1 MVKRL
6 VSILLSI
13 IRLKPPALA
22 SGCLSLL
29 YNIGENEMIFLRKS
43 TVFQFFLFI
52 LAIGYAH
59 SVSADKAIGVFSAS
73 QSCPAYVS
81 KNKLTNPDNTQILAD
96 KKYDIIEVNKPPAH
110 ASWYR
115 VVLPAAN
122 PKERWISAECGDA
135 KLAGGQ
141 GTGDNGNS
149 NSCSIAGEADSHVL
163 ALSWQP
169 AFCETKPQKPEC
181 KISDLQVYQ
190 AKHFTLHGLWPNK
203 KSCDTHYAFCGD
215 IKAQKQNFCDY
226 PEIKLDSTSQVA
238 LAEVMPSVKAGSCL
252 ERHEWYKH
260 GTCHASRSMNEFFDL
275 SVDLA
280 RQFNDSGMAYFMN
293 RRIGQQVRT
302 EDFLNR
308 IAAVLGSAARE
319 RIKLNCNQGMLVEIQ
334 LSLIADL
341 IPGTDLEKLIADA
354 PAQSNSNCGETFR
367 VDPIGQ

>member
-1 MVKRL
+1 
-6 VSILLSI
+6 
-13 IRLKPPALA
+13 
-22 SGCLSLL
+22 
-29 YNIGENEMIFLRKS
+29 MIFLRKR
-43 TVFQFFLFI
+43 TVFHVFLVI
-52 LAIGYAH
+52 LAIGFAH
-59 SVSADKAIGVFSAS
+59 SVSAKAIGVFSA
-73 QSCPAYVS
+73 QQTCPAYVS

-96 KKYDIIEVNKPPAH
+96 KKYDIIEANKPDH

-115 VVLPAAN
+115 VILPGAN

-135 KLAGGQ
+135 QLSGGQ
-141 GTGDNGNS
+141 GTGGNGNS
-149 NSCSIAGEADSHVL
+149 DDNSCSIAGEADSHVL

-169 AFCETKPQKPEC
+169 AFCEIKPQKPEC
-181 KISDLQVYQ
+181 KITDPQVYQ

-203 KSCDTHYAFCGD
+203 KSCGTHYAFCGD
-215 IKAQKQNFCDY
+215 VKAQKQNFCDY
-226 PEIKLDSTSQVA
+226 PEIKLNPTSQTA
-238 LAEVMPSVKAGSCL
+238 LAEVMPSVTAGSCL
-252 ERHEWYKH
+252 ERHEWHKH
-260 GTCHASRSMNEFFDL
+260 GTCQAAKSIEEFFDV

-308 IAAVLGSAARE
+308 VAAVLGSAARE
-319 RIKLNCNQGMLVEIQ
+319 RIKLNCDQGMLVEIQ

-341 IPGTDLEKLIADA
+341 TPGADLEKLIVNA

>member
-1 MVKRL
+1 
-6 VSILLSI
+6 
-13 IRLKPPALA
+13 
-22 SGCLSLL
+22 
-29 YNIGENEMIFLRKS
+29 MIFLRKS
-43 TVFQFFLFI
+43 TVFQVFLVI
-52 LAIGYAH
+52 LIIGYAH
-59 SVSADKAIGVFSAS
+59 SAAAKTIGIFSAQ

-96 KKYDIIEVNKPPAH
+96 KKYDIIEANKPDH

-115 VVLPAAN
+115 VILPSAN
-122 PKERWISAECGDA
+122 PKERWIRADCGDA
-135 KLAGGQ
+135 QLSGGQ

-149 NSCSIAGEADSHVL
+149 SSCSIAGEADSHVL

-169 AFCETKPQKPEC
+169 AFCEIKPQKPEC
-181 KISDLQVYQ
+181 KITDPKVYQ

-203 KSCDTHYAFCGD
+203 KSCGTHYAFCGD
-215 IKAQKQNFCDY
+215 VKAQKQNFCEY
-226 PEIKLDSTSQVA
+226 PEIKLNPTSQA
-238 LAEVMPSVKAGSCL
+238 TLAEVMPSVTAGSCL
-252 ERHEWYKH
+252 ERHEWHKH
-260 GTCHASRSMNEFFDL
+260 GTCQAANSKEEFFDL

-308 IAAVLGSAARE
+308 IAAVLGSSARE
-319 RIKLNCNQGMLVEIQ
+319 RIKLNCDQGMLVEIQ

-341 IPGTDLEKLIADA
+341 TPGTDLEKLIINA

>member
-1 MVKRL
+1 
-6 VSILLSI
+6 
-13 IRLKPPALA
+13 
-22 SGCLSLL
+22 
-29 YNIGENEMIFLRKS
+29 MIFLRKS
-43 TVFQFFLFI
+43 TVFQVFLVI
-52 LAIGYAH
+52 LIIGYAH
-59 SVSADKAIGVFSAS
+59 SAAAKTIGIFSAQ

-96 KKYDIIEVNKPPAH
+96 KKYDIIEANKPDH

-115 VVLPAAN
+115 VILPSAN
-122 PKERWISAECGDA
+122 PKERWISADCGDA
-135 KLAGGQ
+135 QLSGGQ

-149 NSCSIAGEADSHVL
+149 SSCSIAGEADSHVL

-169 AFCETKPQKPEC
+169 AFCEIKLQKPEC
-181 KISDLQVYQ
+181 KITDPKVYQ

-203 KSCDTHYAFCGD
+203 KSCGTHYAFCGD
-215 IKAQKQNFCDY
+215 VKAQKQNFCEY
-226 PEIKLDSTSQVA
+226 PEIKLNPTSQA
-238 LAEVMPSVKAGSCL
+238 TLAEVMPSVTAGSCL
-252 ERHEWYKH
+252 ERHEWHKH
-260 GTCHASRSMNEFFDL
+260 GTCQAANSKEEFFDL

-308 IAAVLGSAARE
+308 IAAVLGSSARE
-319 RIKLNCNQGMLVEIQ
+319 RIKLNCDQGMLVEIQ

-341 IPGTDLEKLIADA
+341 TPGTDLEKLIINA

>member
-1 MVKRL
+1 
-6 VSILLSI
+6 
-13 IRLKPPALA
+13 
-22 SGCLSLL
+22 
-29 YNIGENEMIFLRKS
+29 MIFLRKS
-43 TVFQFFLFI
+43 TVFQVFLVI
-52 LAIGYAH
+52 LIIGYAH
-59 SVSADKAIGVFSAS
+59 SAAAKTIGIFSAQ

-96 KKYDIIEVNKPPAH
+96 KKYDIIEANKPDH

-115 VVLPAAN
+115 VILPSAN
-122 PKERWISAECGDA
+122 PKERWISADCGDA
-135 KLAGGQ
+135 QLSGGQ

-149 NSCSIAGEADSHVL
+149 SSCSIAGEADSHVL

-169 AFCETKPQKPEC
+169 AFCEIKPQKPEC
-181 KISDLQVYQ
+181 KITDPKVYQ

-203 KSCDTHYAFCGD
+203 KSCGTHYAFCGD
-215 IKAQKQNFCDY
+215 VKAQKQNFCEY
-226 PEIKLDSTSQVA
+226 PEIKLNPTSQA
-238 LAEVMPSVKAGSCL
+238 TLAEVMPSVTAGSCL
-252 ERHEWYKH
+252 ERHEWHKH
-260 GTCHASRSMNEFFDL
+260 GTCQAANSKEEFFDL

-308 IAAVLGSAARE
+308 IAAVLGSSARE
-319 RIKLNCNQGMLVEIQ
+319 RIKLNCDQGMLVEIQ

-341 IPGTDLEKLIADA
+341 TPGTDLEKLIINA

>member
-1 MVKRL
+1 
-6 VSILLSI
+6 
-13 IRLKPPALA
+13 
-22 SGCLSLL
+22 
-29 YNIGENEMIFLRKS
+29 MIFLRKS
-43 TVFQFFLFI
+43 TFFQVFLVI
-52 LAIGYAH
+52 LIIGYAH
-59 SVSADKAIGVFSAS
+59 SAAAKTLGIFSAQ

-96 KKYDIIEVNKPPAH
+96 KKYDIIEANKPDH

-115 VVLPAAN
+115 VILPTAN
-122 PKERWISAECGDA
+122 PKERWISADCGDA
-135 KLAGGQ
+135 QLSGGQ

-149 NSCSIAGEADSHVL
+149 SSCSITGEADSHVL

-181 KISDLQVYQ
+181 KITDPQVYQ

-215 IKAQKQNFCDY
+215 VKAQKQNFCDY
-226 PEIKLDSTSQVA
+226 PEIKLNPTSQA
-238 LAEVMPSVKAGSCL
+238 SLAEVMPSVTAGSCL
-252 ERHEWYKH
+252 ERHEWHKH
-260 GTCHASRSMNEFFDL
+260 GTCQSAKSIEEFFDL

-308 IAAVLGSAARE
+308 IAAVLGSAARD
-319 RIKLNCNQGMLVEIQ
+319 RIKLNCDQGMLVEIQ

-341 IPGTDLEKLIADA
+341 TPGADLEKLIVNA

>member
-1 MVKRL
+1 
-6 VSILLSI
+6 
-13 IRLKPPALA
+13 
-22 SGCLSLL
+22 
-29 YNIGENEMIFLRKS
+29 MIFLRKS
-43 TVFQFFLFI
+43 TVFQVFLVI
-52 LAIGYAH
+52 LIIGYAH
-59 SVSADKAIGVFSAS
+59 SAAAKTIGIFSAQ

-96 KKYDIIEVNKPPAH
+96 KKYDIIEANKPDH

-115 VVLPAAN
+115 VILPTAN
-122 PKERWISAECGDA
+122 PKERWISADCGDA
-135 KLAGGQ
+135 QLSGGQ

-149 NSCSIAGEADSHVL
+149 SSCSIAGEADSHVL

-181 KISDLQVYQ
+181 KITDPQVYQ

-203 KSCDTHYAFCGD
+203 KSCGTHYAFCGD
-215 IKAQKQNFCDY
+215 VKAQKQNFCDY
-226 PEIKLDSTSQVA
+226 PEIKLNPTSQA
-238 LAEVMPSVKAGSCL
+238 SLAEVMPSVTAGSCL
-252 ERHEWYKH
+252 ERHEWHKH
-260 GTCHASRSMNEFFDL
+260 GTCQGAKSIEEFFDL

-293 RRIGQQVRT
+293 RRIGQQVHT

-308 IAAVLGSAARE
+308 IAAVLGSAARD
-319 RIKLNCNQGMLVEIQ
+319 RIKLNCDQGMLVEIQ

-341 IPGTDLEKLIADA
+341 TPGADLEKLIVNA